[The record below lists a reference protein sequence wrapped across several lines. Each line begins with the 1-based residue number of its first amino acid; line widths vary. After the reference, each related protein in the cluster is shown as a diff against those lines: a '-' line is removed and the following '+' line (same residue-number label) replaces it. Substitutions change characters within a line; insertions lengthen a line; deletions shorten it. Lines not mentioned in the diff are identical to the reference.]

1 MVICAQAIG
10 ATTPAAT
17 ALFALALLRTAE
29 QAVTY
34 VTLLPIMAGIVLA
47 TGFEP
52 SFHTIGFLTAVGACG
67 ARAFKAVLQ
76 VHTSMSHILHSDN
89 INNLLLGW
97 WVTVFMCA
105 VRDYLS
111 PKPGSELHR
120 SKP

>member
-1 MVICAQAIG
+1 MQAIG

-29 QAVTY
+29 RAVTY

-52 SFHTIGFLTAVGACG
+52 SFHSIGFLTAVGACG

-76 VHTSMSHILHSDN
+76 VRRIG
-89 INNLLLGW
+89 LG
-97 WVTVFMCA
+97 TA
-105 VRDYLS
+105 
-111 PKPGSELHR
+111 P
-120 SKP
+120 

>member
-1 MVICAQAIG
+1 MGDRQQQSSCCVQAIG

-29 QAVTY
+29 RGVTY

-52 SFHTIGFLTAVGACG
+52 SFNSIGFLTAVSATC

-76 VHTSMSHILHSDN
+76 VRHISHICHGSGPEV
-89 INNLLLGW
+89 LGN
-97 WVTVFMCA
+97 
-105 VRDYLS
+105 
-111 PKPGSELHR
+111 P
-120 SKP
+120 

>member
-1 MVICAQAIG
+1 MPRAQAIG

-29 QAVTY
+29 RAVTY

-52 SFHTIGFLTAVGACG
+52 SFHTLGFLTAVGACG

-76 VHTSMSHILHSDN
+76 VRTSMPETPHGSDN
-89 INNLLLGW
+89 VINLLRRW
-97 WVTVFMCA
+97 WVIINPWPKTARVSCTGQ
-105 VRDYLS
+105 S
-111 PKPGSELHR
+111 PSCV
-120 SKP
+120 SA